1 MENNKV
7 SEHRKS
13 MRELDWQIRSNR
25 PLIAICSHEE
35 KRIID
40 AIKFIAKRGEEEW
53 AVFQWDLATGL
64 TTNPNF
70 EHLLPK
76 AKFVTHIQVL
86 DWFKELKEN
95 INSYHILVLKDFLKI
110 IHDENTLD
118 DKRAVRML
126 RNMAQEFISQ
136 HKTVIML
143 NTALH
148 LPEDLSKT
156 CAVIDWPLPEYEH
169 IEEKIN
175 KVLEYANK
183 NTELKKKGFQIE
195 YSDAEIQEIIRAC
208 QGLTLQEIEL
218 LCTYMMISD
227 STKLDPV
234 KIASVKR
241 DIIRK
246 TGLLDWIEV
255 EQDFSAI
262 GGLKGVKSWLN
273 QRKDA
278 FTTDAKEY
286 GLPDNPKGIL
296 FVGVQG
302 AGKSLMARCVASFWQ
317 LPLIRLDMGKIFSGI
332 VGSSEENI
340 RTAIKI
346 AESVSP
352 SLLWMDELDQGMS
365 GSASSNQTDGGTA
378 ARVLGSFLTWMQEKK
393 SPVLVIATANDVSQ
407 LPPEILRKG
416 RFDEIFFVDL
426 PSDEERYEIFKI
438 HLSKRN
444 RDPEKFDIDSLV
456 MHSSTFTGAEIEAA
470 IISAMYEAFDDNK
483 REFTSDD
490 ILSAIEDTVPL
501 AVTMK
506 EQIDGLRAWAYKRAR
521 HASKT
526 KKKKVIDDDIIETK
540 KSLMAHIDIEEDED
554 L

>member
-1 MENNKV
+1 MNITQHKQ
-7 SEHRKS
+7 S

-25 PLIAICSHEE
+25 PLISICSHEE
-35 KRIID
+35 KRILE
-40 AIKFIAKRGEEEW
+40 AIKFISKRADQDW

-64 TTNPNF
+64 STTPNF
-70 EHLLPK
+70 ANLLPRQCMMN
-76 AKFVTHIQVL
+76 HMQVL
-86 DWFKELKEN
+86 DWFNSLKEN
-95 INSYHILVLKDFLKI
+95 VNSYYILILKDFLKI
-110 IHDENTLD
+110 IHEENTLD

-126 RNMAQEFISQ
+126 RNMAQEFVAQ
-136 HKTVIML
+136 HKVVIML
-143 NTALH
+143 DTQLH
-148 LPEDLSKT
+148 LPDDMSKI
-156 CAVIDWPLPEYEH
+156 CAVLDWPLPEYEH
-169 IEEKIN
+169 IEEKVTKI
-175 KVLEYANK
+175 LEVASK
-183 NTELKKKGFQIE
+183 NNELKKKGFLAT
-195 YSDAEIQEIIRAC
+195 YSDSELQDIVRAF
-208 QGLTLQEIEL
+208 QGLTLEEIEL
-218 LCTYMMISD
+218 ICTYMMISD
-227 STKLDPV
+227 INKLDPY
-234 KIASVKR
+234 KIANVKR
-241 DIIRK
+241 DVIRK
-246 TGLLDWIEV
+246 TGLLDWIDV

-262 GGLKGVKSWLN
+262 GGLKGVKNWLL

-317 LPLIRLDMGKIFSGI
+317 LPLIRLDMGKVFSGV

-352 SLLWMDELDQGMS
+352 SLLWLDELDKGMS

-378 ARVLGSFLTWMQEKK
+378 SRVLGSFLTWMQEKK

-426 PSDEERYEIFKI
+426 PTAEERYEIFKI
-438 HLSKRN
+438 HIIKRN
-444 RDPEKFDIDSLV
+444 RKPEDYDIDLLV
-456 MHSSTFTGAEIEAA
+456 SKSVSFTGAEIEAA
-470 IISAMYEAFDDNK
+470 IISAMYEAFADNK
-483 REFTSDD
+483 REFSTDD
-490 ILSAIEDTVPL
+490 ILCAIEETVPL

-506 EQIDGLRAWAYKRAR
+506 EQIDGLRAWASKRAR

-526 KKKKVIDDDIIETK
+526 SKRKVDKEILETQE
-540 KSLMAHIDIEEDED
+540 SLMQNNIEEDED

>member
-1 MENNKV
+1 MDTNV

-35 KRIID
+35 RRILD
-40 AIKFIAKRGEEEW
+40 AIKFIAKRANSEW
-53 AVFQWDLATGL
+53 AIFQWDLASGV
-64 TTNPNF
+64 TTTPTF

-76 AKFVTHIQVL
+76 QKLANHIQVL

-95 INSYHILVLKDFLKI
+95 TESYYLLVLKDYLKI

-118 DKRAVRML
+118 DKRAVRIL
-126 RNMAQEFISQ
+126 RNISQEFITQ

-143 NTALH
+143 GTNID
-148 LPEDLSKT
+148 LPDDLSKS

-169 IEEKIN
+169 IEEKISN
-175 KVLEYANK
+175 VLKYADQNI
-183 NTELKKKGFQIE
+183 ELKKKGFKTE
-195 YSDAEIQEIIRAC
+195 YDDSELQDIIRAF
-208 QGLTLQEIEL
+208 QGLTLQDIEL
-218 LCTYMMISD
+218 LCTYMMIND
-227 STKLDPV
+227 SNKLDPV
-234 KIASVKR
+234 KIANTKR

-246 TGLLDWIEV
+246 TGLLDWIDV
-255 EQDFSAI
+255 EHDIEAI
-262 GGLKGVKSWLN
+262 GGLKGIKNWLN
-273 QRKDA
+273 QRKNA
-278 FTTDAKEY
+278 FTTEAKEY

-302 AGKSLMARCVASFWQ
+302 AGKSLMARCVASFWN

-332 VGSSEENI
+332 VGSSEANI

-352 SLLWMDELDQGMS
+352 SLLWMDELDKGMS

-378 ARVLGSFLTWMQEKK
+378 SRVLGSFLTWMQEKK

-426 PSDEERYEIFKI
+426 PNEEERLEIFKI
-438 HLSKRN
+438 HLAKRN
-444 RDPEKFDIDSLV
+444 RDIQNFNLESLV
-456 MHSSTFTGAEIEAA
+456 KKSSTFTGAEIEAA

-483 REFTSDD
+483 REFTTDD
-490 ILSAIEDTVPL
+490 IIGAIEDTVPL

-506 EQIDGLRAWAYKRAR
+506 EQIDALRSWASKRAR

-526 KKKKVIDDDIIETK
+526 KKRKIVDEEIINTK
-540 KSLMAHIDIEEDED
+540 KSLMEDIESEDED

>member
-1 MENNKV
+1 MDITQHKQT
-7 SEHRKS
+7 

-35 KRIID
+35 KRVLE
-40 AIKFIAKRGEEEW
+40 AIKFISKRADQDW
-53 AVFQWDLATGL
+53 AVFHWDLATGIS
-64 TTNPNF
+64 TTPNF
-70 EHLLPK
+70 ENLLPRQRMLN
-76 AKFVTHIQVL
+76 HMQVL
-86 DWFKELKEN
+86 DWFNSLKEN
-95 INSYHILVLKDFLKI
+95 VNSYYILILKDFLKI
-110 IHDENTLD
+110 IHEENTLD

-126 RNMAQEFISQ
+126 RNMAQEFVAQ
-136 HKTVIML
+136 HKVVIMVDTQL
-143 NTALH
+143 R
-148 LPEDLSKT
+148 LPEDMTKI
-156 CAVIDWPLPEYEH
+156 CAVLDWPLPEFEH
-169 IEEKIN
+169 IDEKVKKIIE
-175 KVLEYANK
+175 VAAK
-183 NTELKKKGFQIE
+183 NNELKKKGFLTI
-195 YSDAEIQEIIRAC
+195 YSDSELQDIVRAF
-208 QGLTLQEIEL
+208 QGLTLEEIEL
-218 LCTYMMISD
+218 ICTYMMISD
-227 STKLDPV
+227 INKLDPY
-234 KIASVKR
+234 KIANVKR

-262 GGLKGVKSWLN
+262 GGLKGVKHWLH

-278 FTTDAKEY
+278 FTTDAKDY

-352 SLLWMDELDQGMS
+352 SLLWLDELDKGMS

-378 ARVLGSFLTWMQEKK
+378 SRVLGSFLTWMQEKK
-393 SPVLVIATANDVSQ
+393 TPVLVIATANDVSQ

-426 PSDEERYEIFKI
+426 PTDDERNEIFKI
-438 HLSKRN
+438 HLIKRN
-444 RDPEKFDIDSLV
+444 RKPEDYDIDILV
-456 MHSSTFTGAEIEAA
+456 EKSVSFTGAEIEAA
-470 IISAMYEAFDDNK
+470 IISAMYEAFADNK
-483 REFTSDD
+483 REFSTDD
-490 ILSAIEDTVPL
+490 ILCAIEETVPL

-506 EQIDGLRAWAYKRAR
+506 EQIDGLRAWAARRAR

-526 KKKKVIDDDIIETK
+526 SKRKVDKEILETQQ
-540 KSLMAHIDIEEDED
+540 SLMQNNIDEDED

>member
-1 MENNKV
+1 MDITQHKQT
-7 SEHRKS
+7 

-35 KRIID
+35 KRVLE
-40 AIKFIAKRGEEEW
+40 AIKFISKRADQDW
-53 AVFQWDLATGL
+53 AVFHWDLATGIS
-64 TTNPNF
+64 TTPNF
-70 EHLLPK
+70 ENLLPRQRMLN
-76 AKFVTHIQVL
+76 HMQVL
-86 DWFKELKEN
+86 DWFNSLKEN
-95 INSYHILVLKDFLKI
+95 VNSYYILILKDFLKI
-110 IHDENTLD
+110 IHEENTLD

-126 RNMAQEFISQ
+126 RNMAQEFVAQ
-136 HKTVIML
+136 HKVVIMVDTQL
-143 NTALH
+143 R
-148 LPEDLSKT
+148 LPEDMTKI
-156 CAVIDWPLPEYEH
+156 CAVLDWPLPEFEH
-169 IEEKIN
+169 IDEKVKKIIE
-175 KVLEYANK
+175 VAAK
-183 NTELKKKGFQIE
+183 NNELKKKGFLTI
-195 YSDAEIQEIIRAC
+195 YSDSELQDIVRAF
-208 QGLTLQEIEL
+208 QGLTLEEIEL
-218 LCTYMMISD
+218 ICTYMMISD
-227 STKLDPV
+227 INKLDPY
-234 KIASVKR
+234 KIANVKR

-262 GGLKGVKSWLN
+262 GGLKGVKHWLH

-278 FTTDAKEY
+278 FTTDAKDY

-352 SLLWMDELDQGMS
+352 SLLWLDELDKGMS

-378 ARVLGSFLTWMQEKK
+378 SRVLGSFLTWMQEKK
-393 SPVLVIATANDVSQ
+393 TPVLVIATANDVSQ

-426 PSDEERYEIFKI
+426 PTDDERHEIFKI
-438 HLSKRN
+438 HLIKRN
-444 RDPEKFDIDSLV
+444 RKPEDYDIDILV
-456 MHSSTFTGAEIEAA
+456 EKSVSFTGAEIEAA
-470 IISAMYEAFDDNK
+470 IISAMYEAFADNK
-483 REFTSDD
+483 REFSTDD
-490 ILSAIEDTVPL
+490 ILCAIEETVPL

-506 EQIDGLRAWAYKRAR
+506 EQIDGLRAWAARRAR

-526 KKKKVIDDDIIETK
+526 SKRKVDKEILETQQ
-540 KSLMAHIDIEEDED
+540 SLMQNNIDEDED

>member
-1 MENNKV
+1 MDITQHKQT
-7 SEHRKS
+7 

-35 KRIID
+35 KRVLE
-40 AIKFIAKRGEEEW
+40 AIKFISKRADQDW
-53 AVFQWDLATGL
+53 AVFHWDLATGIS
-64 TTNPNF
+64 TTPNF
-70 EHLLPK
+70 ENLLPRQRMLN
-76 AKFVTHIQVL
+76 HMQVL
-86 DWFKELKEN
+86 DWFNSLKEN
-95 INSYHILVLKDFLKI
+95 VNSYYILILKDFLKI
-110 IHDENTLD
+110 IHEENTLD

-126 RNMAQEFISQ
+126 RNMAQEFVAQ
-136 HKTVIML
+136 HKVVVML
-143 NTALH
+143 DTQLR
-148 LPEDLSKT
+148 LPEDMTKI
-156 CAVIDWPLPEYEH
+156 CAVLDWPLPEFEH
-169 IEEKIN
+169 IDEKVKKIID
-175 KVLEYANK
+175 VAAK
-183 NTELKKKGFQIE
+183 NNELKKKGFLTI
-195 YSDAEIQEIIRAC
+195 YSDSELQDIVRAF
-208 QGLTLQEIEL
+208 QGLTLEEIEL
-218 LCTYMMISD
+218 ICTYMMISD
-227 STKLDPV
+227 INKLDPY
-234 KIASVKR
+234 KIANVKR

-262 GGLKGVKSWLN
+262 GGLKGVKHWLY

-352 SLLWMDELDQGMS
+352 SLLWLDELDKGMS

-378 ARVLGSFLTWMQEKK
+378 SRVLGSFLTWMQEKK
-393 SPVLVIATANDVSQ
+393 TPVLVIATANDVSQ

-426 PSDEERYEIFKI
+426 PTDDERHEIFKI
-438 HLSKRN
+438 HLIKRN
-444 RDPEKFDIDSLV
+444 RKPEDYDIDMLV
-456 MHSSTFTGAEIEAA
+456 EKSVSFTGAEIEAA
-470 IISAMYEAFDDNK
+470 IISAMYEAFADNK
-483 REFTSDD
+483 REFTTDD
-490 ILSAIEDTVPL
+490 ILCAIEETVPL

-506 EQIDGLRAWAYKRAR
+506 EQIDGLRAWAARRAR

-526 KKKKVIDDDIIETK
+526 SKRKVDKEILETQQ
-540 KSLMAHIDIEEDED
+540 SLMQNNIDEDED

>member
-1 MENNKV
+1 
-7 SEHRKS
+7 
-13 MRELDWQIRSNR
+13 
-25 PLIAICSHEE
+25 
-35 KRIID
+35 
-40 AIKFIAKRGEEEW
+40 
-53 AVFQWDLATGL
+53 
-64 TTNPNF
+64 
-70 EHLLPK
+70 
-76 AKFVTHIQVL
+76 
-86 DWFKELKEN
+86 
-95 INSYHILVLKDFLKI
+95 
-110 IHDENTLD
+110 
-118 DKRAVRML
+118 
-126 RNMAQEFISQ
+126 
-136 HKTVIML
+136 
-143 NTALH
+143 
-148 LPEDLSKT
+148 
-156 CAVIDWPLPEYEH
+156 
-169 IEEKIN
+169 
-175 KVLEYANK
+175 
-183 NTELKKKGFQIE
+183 
-195 YSDAEIQEIIRAC
+195 
-208 QGLTLQEIEL
+208 
-218 LCTYMMISD
+218 MMISD
-227 STKLDPV
+227 SMRLDPV

-246 TGLLDWIEV
+246 TGLLDWIDV

-262 GGLKGVKSWLN
+262 GGLNGVKSWLN

-278 FTTDAKEY
+278 FTTDAREY

-352 SLLWMDELDQGMS
+352 SLLWMDELDKGMS

-438 HLSKRN
+438 HLTKRN
-444 RDPEKFDIDSLV
+444 RNPDNFDIDTLV
-456 MHSSTFTGAEIEAA
+456 KYSSTFTGAEIEAA

-526 KKKKVIDDDIIETK
+526 KKKKVIDDEIIETK

>member
-1 MENNKV
+1 MDKI

-35 KRIID
+35 KRILD
-40 AIKFIAKRGEEEW
+40 ALKFIAKRGDTDW
-53 AVFQWDLATGL
+53 AIFQWDLASGL
-64 TTNPNF
+64 TTTPDFN
-70 EHLLPK
+70 HLLPK
-76 AKFVTHIQVL
+76 QKFSTHIQVL

-95 INSYHILVLKDFLKI
+95 VDSYHILVLKDFLKI

-126 RNMAQEFISQ
+126 RNMAQEFVSE

-143 NTALH
+143 NTSLQ
-148 LPEDLSKT
+148 LPDDLSKI

-175 KVLEYANK
+175 NVLKYADQN
-183 NTELKKKGFQIE
+183 EGLKKKGFITK
-195 YSDAEIQEIIRAC
+195 YNDNDLQEIIRAF

-227 STKLDPV
+227 TNKLDPIQ
-234 KIASVKR
+234 IANVKR

-246 TGLLDWIEV
+246 TGLLDWIDV

-262 GGLKGVKSWLN
+262 GGLKGVKAWLN

-278 FTTDAKEY
+278 FTTEAKEY

-332 VGSSEENI
+332 IGSSEENI

-352 SLLWMDELDQGMS
+352 SLLWMDELDKGMS
-365 GSASSNQTDGGTA
+365 GSSSSNQTDGGTA
-378 ARVLGSFLTWMQEKK
+378 SRVLGSFLT
-393 SPVLVIATANDVSQ
+393 
-407 LPPEILRKG
+407 
-416 RFDEIFFVDL
+416 
-426 PSDEERYEIFKI
+426 
-438 HLSKRN
+438 
-444 RDPEKFDIDSLV
+444 
-456 MHSSTFTGAEIEAA
+456 
-470 IISAMYEAFDDNK
+470 
-483 REFTSDD
+483 
-490 ILSAIEDTVPL
+490 
-501 AVTMK
+501 
-506 EQIDGLRAWAYKRAR
+506 
-521 HASKT
+521 
-526 KKKKVIDDDIIETK
+526 
-540 KSLMAHIDIEEDED
+540 
-554 L
+554 

>member
-1 MENNKV
+1 MEEKTT
-7 SEHRKS
+7 EHRKT

-25 PLIAICSHEE
+25 PLIAICSFEE
-35 KRIID
+35 KRVMDSIR
-40 AIKFIAKRGEEEW
+40 FISKRGDTEW
-53 AVFQWDLATGL
+53 AIFQWDLASGL
-64 TTNPNF
+64 HTTPNF
-70 EHLLPK
+70 EHLIPK
-76 AKFVTHIQVL
+76 QKFTNHIQVL
-86 DWFKELKEN
+86 DWFKDLKEN
-95 INSYHILVLKDFLKI
+95 IESYYILVLKDFLKI

-126 RNMAQEFISQ
+126 RNMAQDFVTQ
-136 HKTVIML
+136 HKTVIMVGTTL
-143 NTALH
+143 E
-148 LPEDLSKT
+148 LPDDLSKI
-156 CAVIDWPLPEYEH
+156 CAVIDWPLPEYEY
-169 IEEKIN
+169 IEEKILN
-175 KVLEYANK
+175 VLKYASQN
-183 NTELKKKGFQIE
+183 NDLIKKGFKTE
-195 YSDAEIQEIIRAC
+195 YSDTEVQEIIRAF

-218 LCTYMMISD
+218 LCTYMMIGN
-227 STKLDPV
+227 TNKLDPV

-246 TGLLDWIEV
+246 TGLLDWIDV

-262 GGLKGVKSWLN
+262 GGLKGVKSWLS
-273 QRKDA
+273 QRKNA

-302 AGKSLMARCVASFWQ
+302 AGKSLMARCVASFWH

-352 SLLWMDELDQGMS
+352 SLLWMDELDKGMS

-378 ARVLGSFLTWMQEKK
+378 SRVLGSFLTWMQEKK
-393 SPVLVIATANDVSQ
+393 SPVLVVATANDVSQ

-426 PSDEERYEIFKI
+426 PTEEERLEIFKI
-438 HLSKRN
+438 HITKRN
-444 RDPEKFDIDSLV
+444 RIPEKFDLESLV
-456 MHSSTFTGAEIEAA
+456 KSTATFTGAEIEAA

-506 EQIDGLRAWAYKRAR
+506 EQIDDLRAWAYKRAR

-526 KKKKVIDDDIIETK
+526 KKRKIIDAEINETK
-540 KSLMAHIDIEEDED
+540 KSLMANNTSEDED